1 MRRLLV
7 MLSFLLIGGA
17 LFAACT
23 PPNLPAGADL
33 PAPQEAQP
41 PLAENNDVEPL
52 SGSVPLRQRT
62 VIIDESRPPS
72 HVTGFSEWSTD
83 FTRRTIEWDEI
94 LSGGPPKDG
103 IPSIDEPTFE
113 PIEDAQEW
121 LTDRDPVIVL
131 DHNGVRRA
139 YPLSILIWHEIVN
152 DEIGGLPV
160 AVTFCPLCNAS
171 VVFDRRFGDRAL
183 DFGTTGNL
191 RKSDLVMYD
200 RQTESWWQQFTG
212 EGLVGELAGEKLTFL
227 PSQLLSFADF
237 RAKFPSGEVLARP
250 DRNGRFLRDY
260 GRNPY
265 VGYDSN
271 ERPFLFRG
279 TVDERMS
286 AVERVV
292 GVTTETAARAYSFSD
307 VAEAQVIND
316 TFDGTPLVIFHKA
329 GLASA
334 LDAGRISE
342 GRDIGSVSVY
352 DRRVNGEALTFA
364 PGDEGTFVDE
374 ETGSVW
380 NILGQAVAGELTG
393 AQLTPILNFDHFW
406 FAWAAFFPDTEVW
419 GK

>member
-200 RQTESWWQQFTG
+200 RQTESWWQQFLG
-212 EGLVGELAGEKLTFL
+212 KAIVGELTGAQLKMLPVRVESFERFL
-227 PSQLLSFADF
+227 ERFPEGAVLLP
-237 RAKFPSGEVLARP
+237 PSGTM
-250 DRNGRFLRDY
+250 RDY

-265 VGYDSN
+265 LHYDSRQ
-271 ERPFLFRG
+271 EPYFPMGYYDDPLPA
-279 TVDERMS
+279 M
-286 AVERVV
+286 ARVV
-292 GVTTETAARAYSFSD
+292 AVGEQAWPLSSLREQGRIEAGDLVLTWTAG
-307 VAEAQVIND
+307 Q
-316 TFDGTPLVIFHKA
+316 
-329 GLASA
+329 ASA
-334 LDAGRISE
+334 LDSATIAG
-342 GRDIGSVSVY
+342 GRDIGNVVVQRRRPDGRLVDEVY
-352 DRRVNGEALTFA
+352 DVTFA
-364 PGDEGTFVDE
+364 FAFRSFRPEG
-374 ETGSVW
+374 
-380 NILGQAVAGELTG
+380 ILHPA
-393 AQLTPILNFDHFW
+393 D
-406 FAWAAFFPDTEVW
+406 
-419 GK
+419 